1 MQGYGHTIITDQG
14 TKMLTAV
21 DGAKGKI
28 AYTKAVLYTQDIKGM
43 SDDEQRALTVLEG
56 EQFSVA
62 TNVTE
67 ITENMVTV
75 SASFNNA
82 KVLQD
87 IRFNSIGW
95 FAKITVDDQ
104 EKLLAV
110 TPSETEQTL
119 VAGSSGASTSALDI
133 NMRFARSHNATVVI
147 NPTQEGLVTNT
158 DLKAEIERNKLKFRK
173 EEVDVSK
180 ADINL
185 NDITCNSEGVVP
197 IANLGL
203 SEVKKDF
210 PKNHRLPL
218 FAYDLGPIYRGSD
231 VSLARYKVRYD
242 DNSQTIYQEVSF
254 YGVSF
259 YRSFVIPNSDNN
271 NYIWKFK
278 ANYEYQ
284 NIIILDKPINFK
296 QFTGIYDEESIV
308 DDPEFSNY
316 LVPFGKFMLHDVA
329 DGINTISDYG
339 EPVLR
344 SKESAMLEITAFG
357 NGTLL
362 KYTLYN
368 LRGARYFRVFYLIGN
383 TWKEVSLT

>member
-95 FAKITVDDQ
+95 FAKTTVDDQ

-158 DLKAEIERNKLKFRK
+158 DLKAEIERNKVKFRK
-173 EEVDVSK
+173 EEVDVST

-197 IANLGL
+197 IVNLGL
-203 SEVKKDF
+203 AEVKKDF

-218 FAYDLGPIYRGSD
+218 FAYDSDPIYGRFD
-231 VSLARYKVRYD
+231 VSLAYYKVRYD
-242 DNSQTIYQEVSF
+242 ETHKTVYQEISF
-254 YGVSF
+254 YGTTF

-271 NYIWKFK
+271 NYVWNFK
-278 ANYEYQ
+278 TNYEYYDT
-284 NIIILDKPINFK
+284 IILDKPVNFK
-296 QFTGIYDEESIV
+296 YAVGNYDENVIIEY
-308 DDPEFSNY
+308 PENVNQ
-316 LVPFGKFMLHDVA
+316 LLPFGKFMLPIVA
-329 DGINTISDYG
+329 DGINSIKDYG

-344 SKESAMLEITAFG
+344 TKESAMIEITTYASG
-357 NGTLL
+357 ALL
-362 KYTLYN
+362 KYTFFSLTH
-368 LRGARYFRVFYLIGN
+368 LRMFYLMGH
-383 TWKEVSLT
+383 TWKEVGLT

>member
-28 AYTKAVLYTQDIKGM
+28 AYTKAVLYAQDIKGM

-95 FAKITVDDQ
+95 FAKTTVDDQ

-158 DLKAEIERNKLKFRK
+158 DLKAEIERNKVKFRK
-173 EEVDVSK
+173 EEVDVST

-185 NDITCNSEGVVP
+185 NDITSDSEGVVP
-197 IANLGL
+197 IVNLGL

-218 FAYDLGPIYRGSD
+218 FAYDLGPIYKRSD
-231 VSLARYKVRYD
+231 ASLTYYKVRYD
-242 DNSQTIYQEVSF
+242 ETHKTVYQEISF
-254 YGVSF
+254 YGTTF
-259 YRSFVIPNSDNN
+259 YRNFVIPNSDNN
-271 NYIWKFK
+271 NYIWNFK
-278 ANYEYQ
+278 TNYEYH
-284 NIIILDKPINFK
+284 NIIILDKTVSFK
-296 QFTGIYDEESIV
+296 YVVGNYDENVIIEY
-308 DDPEFSNY
+308 PENVNQ
-316 LVPFGKFMLHDVA
+316 LLPFGKFMLPSVA
-329 DGINTISDYG
+329 DGINSIKDYG

-344 SKESAMLEITAFG
+344 TKESAMIEITG
-357 NGTLL
+357 PLL
-362 KYTLYN
+362 KYTFFSPTH
-368 LRGARYFRVFYLIGN
+368 LRIFYLIGH
-383 TWKEVSLT
+383 TWKEVGLT